1 MLAANNC
8 GLVLSTAKKPI
19 VFPKPAQFLA
29 AISNLAVASGHAEL
43 ANAPLLPVG
52 HSNGTPWSAG
62 FAAEYPDRVFGF
74 IACKVAY
81 GEQFNIPGAFP
92 VPGLLMSGQN
102 DSSYRANTHQM
113 VEKLRT
119 DHGALM
125 QFILEPAAG
134 HGVGPSTFTILIAFI
149 ETVHQLRVPATWVP
163 GSGPAP
169 LVLLSENSGWLGD
182 NRTHAIGSRQTFTG
196 DKKIASWLPSEDY
209 ALKWQEFNKTGVAMN
224 E

>member
-1 MLAANNC
+1 
-8 GLVLSTAKKPI
+8 
-19 VFPKPAQFLA
+19 
-29 AISNLAVASGHAEL
+29 
-43 ANAPLLPVG
+43 
-52 HSNGTPWSAG
+52 
-62 FAAEYPDRVFGF
+62 
-74 IACKVAY
+74 
-81 GEQFNIPGAFP
+81 
-92 VPGLLMSGQN
+92 
-102 DSSYRANTHQM
+102 
-113 VEKLRT
+113 
-119 DHGALM
+119 M

-134 HGVGPSTFTILIAFI
+134 HGVANYSILIAFI

-209 ALKWQEFNKTGVAMN
+209 ALKWQEFNKTGVATN